1 MLVSGI
7 RDLKPA
13 APAEHSAAANGA
25 GRTRTFRKYSGAPRL
40 TREQTKRQSDVLQ
53 SAWRHFGEPGP
64 VIAFLNARHDQLM
77 GQPLHL
83 AVESDEGL
91 RRVEQLLQDMTL
103 KA

>member
-1 MLVSGI
+1 MFVCGVHHV
-7 RDLKPA
+7 KPQV
-13 APAEHSAAANGA
+13 PAEHSAAANGA
-25 GRTRTFRKYSGAPRL
+25 GRTRTFRKYSAAPRL

-64 VIAFLNARHDQLM
+64 VIAFLNARNDQLM

-91 RRVEQLLQDMTL
+91 RRVERLLQDMTL

>member
-1 MLVSGI
+1 MFVSGV
-7 RDLKPA
+7 RDLKPGA
-13 APAEHSAAANGA
+13 LADPSAAANGA
-25 GRTRTFRKYSGAPRL
+25 GRTRTFRRYSGAPRL

-64 VIAFLNARHDQLM
+64 VIAFLNSQHEQLM

-91 RRVEQLLQDMTL
+91 MRVERLLEEMTL